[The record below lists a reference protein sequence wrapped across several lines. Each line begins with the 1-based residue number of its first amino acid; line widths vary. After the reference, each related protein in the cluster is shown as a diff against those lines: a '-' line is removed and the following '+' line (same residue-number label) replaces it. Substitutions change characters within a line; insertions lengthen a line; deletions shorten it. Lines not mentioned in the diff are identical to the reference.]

1 MTLDSTSTQ
10 TSRVAGVIAYGFA
23 TLLAGF
29 TSIIVARTLEASA
42 YGVYAADVAVMNA
55 MSQVCILGMNYKIIR
70 DVDRH
75 ELKIVMRYFL
85 IVALGVTALVGA
97 IMSIVLGLSPA
108 VGLGAMFVIAGQLLF
123 VSLVRLARKNAALI
137 AQVISAVVLLALTSL
152 LSISGFFTGHR
163 FLLLSSITFS
173 VGVVVMLRKSW
184 SHEVDQIQTLSRARL
199 RTLLLSSV
207 GLQFAYVPIP
217 LAVAVLPGLASI
229 TFDAPVVSSLAIS
242 ATFGTIYQALGY
254 FLTNSVFVPNITNL
268 REGDAPSSRFRH
280 ELVRQ
285 TLVVGAFGI
294 LFITATAVVGRF
306 LIPIILGNSFEEAKH
321 VVVWV
326 AVLYVAQALT
336 VVQTAYGMVCWPL
349 KKLMKFQLSAVAVII
364 SVVILALVIAETIQ
378 MLVLMTT
385 VVHLLI
391 FLVAWVIN
399 MRELP
404 KLKTHQATEHPM

>member
-23 TLLAGF
+23 TLLAGL
-29 TSIIVARTLEASA
+29 TSIIVARTLEAAA
-42 YGVYAADVAVMNA
+42 YGVYAADVAVVNA

-70 DVDRH
+70 DVDRQ
-75 ELKIVMRYFL
+75 ELKIVLRYFL
-85 IVALGVTALVGA
+85 LVSLGVTVLVGTVMTIA
-97 IMSIVLGLSPA
+97 LGLSPA
-108 VGLGAMFVIAGQLLF
+108 IGVSAMFIITGQLLF
-123 VSLVRLARKNAALI
+123 MSLVRLAHKNAAII
-137 AQVISAVVLLALTSL
+137 AQVISALVLLLLTSL
-152 LSISGFFTGHR
+152 LAISGYFTGHR

-184 SHEVDQIQTLSRARL
+184 SHEVDQIQTFSRFRL

-242 ATFGTIYQALGY
+242 ATFGTLYQALGN

-268 REGDAPSSRFRH
+268 REDSAPSSRFRH

-285 TLVVGAFGI
+285 TLVVGVFGL
-294 LFITATAVVGRF
+294 LFITATAVVSRF
-306 LIPIILGNSFEEAKH
+306 LIPIILGDSFEEAKH

-349 KKLMKFQLSAVAVII
+349 KQLMKFQLSAVAAII
-364 SVVILALVIAETIQ
+364 SVVVLALVIAETIQ

-385 VVHLLI
+385 IVHLLI
-391 FLVAWVIN
+391 FLVAWVSNI
-399 MRELP
+399 RELP
-404 KLKTHQATEHPM
+404 KPKVDQATEHPM